1 MATSEPEEPTGRRRP
16 SRIISILVTLV
27 VAGVFGWFFIRPG
40 VFSIQPGEA
49 LPAGVTY
56 VYHSRSPEI
65 PFFASPE
72 GLCLKMQ
79 GGVDFFCRTAAL
91 EASSELAERMFIRFQ
106 YSQWAYERSL
116 GGGEIDQ

>member
-1 MATSEPEEPTGRRRP
+1 MAKSELEEPTERRRP
-16 SRIISILVTLV
+16 SRIITLLVTLV
-27 VAGVFGWFFIRPG
+27 VAGVCGWFFIRPG
-40 VFSIQPGEA
+40 VFTIQPGEA
-49 LPAGVTY
+49 IPTGVTY
-56 VYHSRSPEI
+56 VYHSRSSEI

-91 EASSELAERMFIRFQ
+91 EASSELAERMFIRLQ

-116 GGGEIDQ
+116 EGAETDQ